1 MYGSVIPP
9 TMEEKMEREDWN
21 TWHYQSLKDPG
32 EAVERMVAD
41 FQVNL
46 PVKNFLSG
54 LLSPLKD
61 YGWMLDLGSS
71 PFSFTYIPDGQRVI
85 SVDWTRYALQGESNV
100 LADVTRLPFPADLF
114 PVVCSKQVYRYLD
127 NPDLLLKEMARVL
140 KPGGLFILIDG
151 EYIGS
156 LNGRNVE
163 DDKLSQKLKLKP
175 QEVAQK
181 LSQLGIVEL
190 RAKRLFYYL
199 TGFSKLALTVVYG
212 RKTKRKL

>member
-1 MYGSVIPP
+1 MTVLSCPLWRK
-9 TMEEKMEREDWN
+9 KMEREDWN

-32 EAVERMVAD
+32 EALGRMVAD

-46 PVKNFLSG
+46 PVKNFLG
-54 LLSPLKD
+54 DLLSQKKD
-61 YGWMLDLGSS
+61 SGWMLDLGSS
-71 PFSFTYIPDGQRVI
+71 PFSFTYIPDGQKVI

-100 LADVTRLPFPADLF
+100 LADVTRLSFPADLF
-114 PVVCSKQVYRYLD
+114 PVVFSKQVYRYLD
-127 NPDLLLKEMARVL
+127 NPDLLLEEMARVL

-181 LSQLGIVEL
+181 LASRGITGLET
-190 RAKRLFYYL
+190 RRLFSL
-199 TGFSKLALTVVYG
+199 TTSVSEVALTAVYG
-212 RKTKRKL
+212 RKVSR

>member
-1 MYGSVIPP
+1 
-9 TMEEKMEREDWN
+9 MEREDWN

-32 EAVERMVAD
+32 EALGRMVAD

-46 PVKNFLSG
+46 PVKNFLG
-54 LLSPLKD
+54 DLLSQKKD
-61 YGWMLDLGSS
+61 SGWMLDLGSS
-71 PFSFTYIPDGQRVI
+71 PFSFTYIPDGQKVI

-100 LADVTRLPFPADLF
+100 LADVTRLSFPADLF
-114 PVVCSKQVYRYLD
+114 PVVFSKQVYRYLD
-127 NPDLLLKEMARVL
+127 NPDLLLEEMARVL

-181 LSQLGIVEL
+181 LASRGITGLET
-190 RAKRLFYYL
+190 RRLFSL
-199 TGFSKLALTVVYG
+199 TTSVSEVALTAVYG
-212 RKTKRKL
+212 RKVSR